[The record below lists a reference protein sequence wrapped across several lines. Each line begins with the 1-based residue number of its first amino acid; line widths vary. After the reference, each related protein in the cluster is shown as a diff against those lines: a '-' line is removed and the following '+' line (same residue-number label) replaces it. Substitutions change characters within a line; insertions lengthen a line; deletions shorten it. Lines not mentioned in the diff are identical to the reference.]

1 MIGMGTMMKISA
13 TIITRNEE
21 KNIAGCLASLDFVD
35 EIIVVDS
42 GSSDRTEELC
52 RAHPKVKFFTQEWQG
67 YGKQK
72 NRAAELAAHDWILNL
87 DADERI
93 TPALRKSIE
102 NADTAT
108 FTAARMARENYFGK
122 RWIRHCGWYPDYT
135 TRLYDRRK
143 CAFSERAVHES
154 LEHDGCVIILDGNL
168 QHFTYA
174 DISDYLQRMDR
185 YSTLAA
191 SEMHTSG
198 TTIGSAALFVKPLAT
213 FIKMYIIR
221 KGFLEGFFGLVL
233 SMLYAQYTFCKYAK
247 LKELSTNKAT

>member
-1 MIGMGTMMKISA
+1 MRISA
-13 TIITRNEE
+13 TVITLNEE
-21 KNIAGCLASLDFVD
+21 RNIADCLASLAWTD

-42 GSSDRTEELC
+42 GSTDRTEELC
-52 RAHPKVKFFTQEWQG
+52 RTHPKVKFFTQEWHG

-72 NRAAELAAHDWILNL
+72 NRAAELATHDWILNL

-93 TPALRKSIE
+93 TPELRQSIE
-102 NADTAT
+102 CADAKT
-108 FTAARMARENYFGK
+108 FTAAAMARENYFGK
-122 RWIRHCGWYPDYT
+122 RWIKHCGWYPDYT

-143 CAFSERAVHES
+143 CAFSERVVHEC
-154 LEHDGCVIILDGNL
+154 LEHDGQVKTLAGNL

-191 SEMHTSG
+191 AEMHKSG
-198 TTIGSAALFVKPLAT
+198 TTIGSPGLIVKPLAT
-213 FIKMYIIR
+213 FIKMYFIR

-247 LKELSTNKAT
+247 LAELSRATPKGP